1 MKNITQYYERP
12 CVLLSDLCDRKCTR
26 IYTPVCGSDGKTYN
40 NECLLELEKCV
51 KRLFIQVAKT
61 GPCDGDTPDTITEEA
76 LDQTSESDIET
87 EVIRAKRD
95 EGKISVIF

>member
-1 MKNITQYYERP
+1 M
-12 CVLLSDLCDRKCTR
+12 
-26 IYTPVCGSDGKTYN
+26 
-40 NECLLELEKCV
+40 

-95 EGKISVIF
+95 EGKISVIFLRQPSFKGLMLISELQRFSFDQFFWNSD